1 MVDRLLKDRNSS
13 KNSLARFNFILGNN
27 KETED
32 KLEALDQCISSLITG
47 LLAFS
52 FSSWT
57 CCFRYSMIWSAS
69 AARCSS
75 LNKGLWLLILNKE
88 RAKNLPEEG
97 KLSMSKM
104 CSCSRSL
111 RTVSRGGNQKTDSRF
126 YSFIQ
131 NVCLNVVKK
140 KTFHLHI
147 IN

>member
-27 KETED
+27 KEIED
-32 KLEALDQCISSLITG
+32 KLEALDQCISSLII

-111 RTVSRGGNQKTDSRF
+111 RTVSRGGNRKTDSRF

-131 NVCLNVVKK
+131 NICLNVVKK
-140 KTFHLHI
+140 NFSSSHY
-147 IN
+147 